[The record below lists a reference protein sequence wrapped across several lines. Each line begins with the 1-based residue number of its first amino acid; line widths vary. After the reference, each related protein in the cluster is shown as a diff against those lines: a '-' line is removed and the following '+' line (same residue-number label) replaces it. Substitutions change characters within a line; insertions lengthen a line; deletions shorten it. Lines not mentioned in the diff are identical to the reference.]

1 MELMARGGIRIGEVP
16 QLAPRD
22 VQGRELVLRQPKS
35 GKESETVFIPKK
47 VADRLRD
54 YISERDIQPDER
66 IFPLTY
72 AGARYV
78 VVNAGQDAGIHV
90 RPHDLRSHAAT
101 YASRSGSPIEIV
113 SKVILRHS
121 HLATT
126 QQYLGKVTD
135 EEAIR
140 CIDNPHA

>member
-1 MELMARGGIRIGEVP
+1 MDIR
-16 QLAPRD
+16 
-22 VQGRELVLRQPKS
+22 
-35 GKESETVFIPKK
+35 
-47 VADRLRD
+47 
-54 YISERDIQPDER
+54 PDER

-78 VVNAGQDAGIHV
+78 VVNAGPDAGIHV
-90 RPHDLRSHAAT
+90 RPHDLRRHAAT
-101 YASRSGSPIEIV
+101 YASRLDTPIEIV

-140 CIDNPHA
+140 WIDNLHA